1 MRCCCLLITSKG
13 STVNKCNMCFYALM
27 DKDLEAPC
35 ITCTGYSNFVK
46 GDLYMTPSHSAQPL
60 KEAID
65 DWFKKTN
72 GVSPTDFLYN
82 PVLDYDT
89 VNNPNSANG
98 VASEDFWVSYK
109 GITHDPVEKPKHYM
123 LFTEQGIEVRD
134 VIEKLVDKL
143 QNTLPY
149 PGNYPLFEADY
160 VQMMQYVMRFM
171 DKNGVE
177 DLKKARWYLDKL
189 IDSYESDL

>member
-1 MRCCCLLITSKG
+1 MTS
-13 STVNKCNMCFYALM
+13 
-27 DKDLEAPC
+27 
-35 ITCTGYSNFVK
+35 
-46 GDLYMTPSHSAQPL
+46 SHSAQPL

-89 VNNPNSANG
+89 VNKPNSANG

-123 LFTEQGIEVRD
+123 LFAAEDLRKDQGIEVRD

-177 DLKKARWYLDKL
+177 DLQKARVYLNWL
-189 IDSYESDL
+189 IDSYDDTEKA

>member
-1 MRCCCLLITSKG
+1 MRCYCLLTTLKG
-13 STVNKCNMCFYALM
+13 STVNKCDTCFYALN
-27 DKDLEAPC
+27 DKDLETPC

-65 DWFKKTN
+65 DWFEKTN
-72 GVSPTDFLYN
+72 RVSPTDFLYN

-89 VNNPNSANG
+89 
-98 VASEDFWVSYK
+98 
-109 GITHDPVEKPKHYM
+109 VEKPKHYM

-134 VIEKLVDKL
+134 VIEKLVSKL
-143 QNTLPY
+143 DDHVGIEVPY
-149 PGNYPLFEADY
+149 SPLFSPDY
-160 VQMMQYVMRFM
+160 VQMMQYLMRFM

-177 DLKKARWYLDKL
+177 DLKKARVYLNWL
-189 IDSYESDL
+189 IDAYGDTEKA

>member
-1 MRCCCLLITSKG
+1 MRKKNIIQNQQEG
-13 STVNKCNMCFYALM
+13 STVNKCDTCFYALN
-27 DKDLEAPC
+27 DKDLETPC

-65 DWFKKTN
+65 DWFEKTN
-72 GVSPTDFLYN
+72 RVSPTDFLYN

-89 VNNPNSANG
+89 
-98 VASEDFWVSYK
+98 
-109 GITHDPVEKPKHYM
+109 VEKPKHYM

-189 IDSYESDL
+189 IDNYESDL

>member
-1 MRCCCLLITSKG
+1 
-13 STVNKCNMCFYALM
+13 M

-46 GDLYMTPSHSAQPL
+46 GDMYMTPSHAAQPL

-89 VNNPNSANG
+89 V
-98 VASEDFWVSYK
+98 
-109 GITHDPVEKPKHYM
+109 EKPKHYM
-123 LFTEQGIEVRD
+123 LFEEQGIEVRD
-134 VIEKLVDKL
+134 VIQKLVGKFDEEAVHM
-143 QNTLPY
+143 
-149 PGNYPLFEADY
+149 FDSHMFIADY

-189 IDSYESDL
+189 IASYESDF